1 MKPTSIPSLLAAGL
15 LTLAACSSATEYVPG
30 PDSLMLAVRE
40 TVVVDTGFLYLHGN
54 PIEPPYV
61 FVIAGDSLYAEL
73 YINDYIADSIDKRP
87 PDLDSLDPC
96 TRLDYQIFDLLRQMR
111 NEGTTT
117 TMDRTE
123 RAAQIYREHPECA
136 DTVIVRGPGRLTVVH
151 RDKRGNLIRDRVTLE
166 PKARTR
172 RPPTAYET
180 VASKMKMLVF
190 ELGHGRTVF
199 DWEGITATYPGVPD
213 SAFAAWLETRPAHFQ
228 QLLSNPLPLE
238 RRRRWQP

>member
-87 PDLDSLDPC
+87 PDLDTVDPY
-96 TRLDYQIFDLLRQMR
+96 TRLSYQIHDQMRQMDKNLFATKMEWAEAVADLYR
-111 NEGTTT
+111 AHPDVIDSVKVINPSELRVVYRDAWGRPSTTHT
-117 TMDRTE
+117 IIASPR
-123 RAAQIYREHPECA
+123 
-136 DTVIVRGPGRLTVVH
+136 PGQ
-151 RDKRGNLIRDRVTLE
+151 
-166 PKARTR
+166 

-180 VASKMKMLVF
+180 VASRMNLLVRR
-190 ELGHGRTVF
+190 LRRGWTVF
-199 DWEGITATYPGVPD
+199 NWSGFLGYYPSLPD
-213 SAFAAWLETRPAHFQ
+213 SGFAAWVA
-228 QLLSNPLPLE
+228 SNPAPFRQRLDNPIPLKK
-238 RRRRWQP
+238 RRR